1 MIVSSNLRDKRALVL
16 RLIMAEAL
24 AKRGQ
29 GPLALRFRVRPTG
42 VRPQRAQPLPTE
54 PKDPVP

>member
-1 MIVSSNLRDKRALVL
+1 MLVSSNLRDKRALVL

-24 AKRGQ
+24 AKPGK
-29 GPLALRFRVRPTG
+29 GPLALRLRVRPTF
-42 VRPQRAQPLPTE
+42 VRAPRAQVGAAE